1 LTVAALKSRLN
12 THKADVPKGAKKADL
27 IVLLIK
33 IETNLLQGKIQL
45 KKKKG
50 TSFYFLVFIERKQTE
65 TTPARTTTMTTR
77 LRKK

>member
-45 KKKKG
+45 KKKKRNIILF
-50 TSFYFLVFIERKQTE
+50 SCLY
-65 TTPARTTTMTTR
+65 RTKTN
-77 LRKK
+77 